1 MRDLLQGRVP
11 RDLDLATTMPPDELL
26 RILPQAWLGP
36 DQSGLAFGSLR
47 LEIDGQALE
56 LTTLREE
63 STYSDARKPD
73 AVRFVEDPV
82 QDSLRRDFTV
92 NGMYLDPCSGM
103 LIDPT
108 GGYED
113 LETGRLR
120 TIGDPCRRFAED
132 HLRVLR
138 ALRFCVQCDLVM
150 DAETWSAL
158 CEASALTSSIS
169 GTRVLREFEGI
180 FCSRG
185 RARGLM
191 LLVESGVAAALLPS
205 LPPLAGVPQP
215 PQYHPEGDVLGH
227 TALVLAGLPEPV
239 PADLAFAAVFHDTGK
254 LETFEEA
261 EDRIRFHD
269 HDRVSVHI
277 AETWLERHGAAR
289 RLVEDVASLIREH
302 IRIAAL
308 PGFRAAKRRRF
319 LQERLFDKHLAF
331 HRADCLASHRKL
343 DIYEKMRQEKAQVAP
358 GSLLPLL
365 RGRDLLEIGLSPG
378 PAIGVLLARVE
389 EERAE
394 GRLRSR
400 QDALAFARRWAEGD
414 SGTGGG

>member
-1 MRDLLQGRVP
+1 
-11 RDLDLATTMPPDELL
+11 MPPDELL

-92 NGMYLDPCSGM
+92 NGMYLDPCSGL

-150 DAETWSAL
+150 DAETWAAL

-191 LLVESGVAAALLPS
+191 LLVESGVADALLPS
-205 LPPLAGVPQP
+205 LPP
-215 PQYHPEGDVLGH
+215 EGDVLRH
-227 TALVLAGLPEPV
+227 TALVLASLPEPV
-239 PADLAFAAVFHDTGK
+239 SADLAFAAVF
-254 LETFEEA
+254 
-261 EDRIRFHD
+261 

-277 AETWLERHGAAR
+277 AETWLERHGASR

-331 HRADCLASHRKL
+331 HRADCLASHQKL

-378 PAIGVLLARVE
+378 PAIGALLARVE

-400 QDALAFARRWAEGD
+400 QGALAFARRWAEGD